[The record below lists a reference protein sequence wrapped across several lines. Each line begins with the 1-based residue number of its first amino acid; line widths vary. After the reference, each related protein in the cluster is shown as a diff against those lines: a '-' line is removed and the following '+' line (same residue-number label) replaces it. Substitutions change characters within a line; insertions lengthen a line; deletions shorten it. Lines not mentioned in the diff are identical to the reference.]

1 LFCRKELL
9 DQGIKFT
16 SQTDTEVIAQL
27 IGVELDKG
35 VDTKTAVKRAVARS
49 VSPVGLSAH
58 PDELTHYHTY
68 LMSDLDARAPGV

>member
-58 PDELTHYHTY
+58 PDELTH
-68 LMSDLDARAPGV
+68 